1 MGEGRRRP
9 SLPRRN
15 AENRG
20 PRGGRTSRRTLWLTH
35 GSGIAEVDEPAGP
48 GRRRRT
54 PAGLVCPAA
63 RGTDGGWLD
72 CGLRLTDLRDL
83 STAVQRLRRLFDP
96 DAAPYAVAERL
107 GADPLPGPLATSGPI
122 RCPARWWP
130 RGRAGEAVRAGREIR
145 SGRKGRGGG
154 AAGGPTRAAAR
165 RAIRSAGITP
175 VPADP
180 AGAYAPANPAGCPL
194 SPPPRPQSR
203 PRRPAGR

>member
-20 PRGGRTSRRTLWLTH
+20 PRGGRTSRRTLRLTH

-107 GADPLPGPLATSGPI
+107 GADPLPGPLVAEGPGWGSGPS
-122 RCPARWWP
+122 R
-130 RGRAGEAVRAGREIR
+130 REIR
-145 SGRKGRGGG
+145 CGRKGRGGG